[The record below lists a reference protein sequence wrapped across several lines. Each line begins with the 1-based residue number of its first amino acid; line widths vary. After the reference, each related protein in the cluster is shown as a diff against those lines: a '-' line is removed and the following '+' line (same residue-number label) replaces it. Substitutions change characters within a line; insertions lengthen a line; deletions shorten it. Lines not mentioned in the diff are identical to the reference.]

1 MPVAHVGLI
10 AHAVLTVNAALINK
24 IVVIVR
30 MVIVTVSITVHVELF
45 VNVARSLWNMELV
58 DVINPAFVDL
68 DVNVLKIVDAVLKT
82 K

>member
-10 AHAVLTVNAALINK
+10 VHAVQTVNAALISK

-45 VNVARSLWNMELV
+45 VDVARSLWNMEPV
-58 DVINPAFVDL
+58 DVINLAFVDL
-68 DVNVLKIVDAVLKT
+68 DVSVLKIVDAVLKT